1 MRPDSKKHLYLP
13 IAVIAAYLIFTLI
26 LYEAGPFKWVTYHP
40 LRFWSF
46 QILYIAALLYGWM
59 IGTRASVPDHQWEDW
74 DNKRV
79 ANIITPHITIN
90 FVYELINAHRRFSI
104 TSFDLK
110 KLIKS
115 ILSGASS
122 MGSAYSAFQSGVDQT
137 SSGALGGTAVTLFN
151 LCWAFLAFNVL
162 ILGFIHF
169 RNLSKYSK
177 IVQILTTGLII
188 GEYLG
193 TGTNIGVFRVILIF
207 VILYLIRVIRK
218 NRASLSA
225 GSRTKKR
232 NNTYKVFIFAA
243 GAAVFVLVLFS
254 RIMQSRGGILLWQS
268 NTYNVGG
275 IYLNKNSVFFKI
287 LPSGLYI
294 LLIALSGYL
303 CQGYYGMSLCMRVPW
318 EPGLGIGH
326 SMALMKLFDR
336 FSSIS
341 HDSSYQFRIAE
352 LFGWEE
358 GVRWHS
364 MYSWI
369 ANDLTFWGVIPIMFF
384 IGMLYAMAYKDAVV
398 TNNPYAKVVTY
409 YFTLLSIFIPCNNQL
424 FQSTYTYFAFVFAL
438 ILWLGT
444 RGRKQF
450 RIVLGRRNYWR
461 KVAKTEQNTAC

>member
-1 MRPDSKKHLYLP
+1 MKPDSKKFLYLP
-13 IAVIAAYLIFTLI
+13 ITVIVAYLAFTLI
-26 LYEAGPFKWVTYHP
+26 LYVAGPFKWVTYHP
-40 LRFWSF
+40 LLFWSL
-46 QILYIAALLYGWM
+46 QVLYIAALLYGWM
-59 IGTRASVPDHQWEDW
+59 IGIRTSVSNHQWEEW
-74 DNKRV
+74 DSKRCADMISPLISV
-79 ANIITPHITIN
+79 N
-90 FVYELINAHRRFSI
+90 FMYELINALRRFSI
-104 TSFDLK
+104 TTFDIR
-110 KLIKS
+110 KLLQA
-115 ILSGASS
+115 ILTGATS
-122 MGSAYSAFQSGVDQT
+122 MGSAYNTLQAGVDQT
-137 SSGALGGTAVTLFN
+137 SAGALGGMAVTLFN
-151 LCWAFLAFNVL
+151 LCWAFFAFNVF
-162 ILGFIHF
+162 ILGFILF
-169 RNLSKYSK
+169 KNLSTYSK
-177 IVQILTTGLII
+177 AVQLLTTGLII

-218 NRASLSA
+218 NRASLPS
-225 GSRTKKR
+225 GSKTKKK

-243 GAAVFVLVLFS
+243 VAAVFVLALFS

-287 LPSGLYI
+287 LPSGLFM

-318 EPGLGIGH
+318 EPGAGIGH
-326 SMALMKLFDR
+326 SMALINLFDR
-336 FSSIS
+336 VSTVA
-341 HDSSYQFRIAE
+341 HVSSYQYRIAE

-384 IGMLYAMAYKDAVV
+384 IGMLYAMAYKDAVI

-424 FQSTYTYFAFVFAL
+424 FQSTYTYFAFVSAL

-461 KVAKTEQNTAC
+461 KEAKTEQNTVC